1 MIYKSCKFNGCPA
14 LSSVEFG
21 NSLTRIDSFVFSG
34 SGLKSIEIPTS
45 VKSIGDHAFADC
57 AWLEQIVISSFVESI
72 GDYAFSGCDSLS
84 CVEIPNS
91 VISLGR
97 GVFERCMSL
106 DCVVIPNSVT
116 SIGNSVFTSC
126 WLNEIHWTPN
136 ANIIDG
142 YESGLCGSYTLP
154 ILYLYRNS
162 ENAGILDDVISS
174 LEGEFKEIIVVD
186 GSYSSSVKRV
196 EEEIA
201 HKESIIYD
209 LQGRQ
214 VEHPSRGIYIVNG
227 VKRYMK

>member
-1 MIYKSCKFNGCPA
+1 MICQHVSGYDFEA
-14 LSSVEFG
+14 LNVEGQTLYYNITSSTDKTVELTYRASWFSSYEG
-21 NSLTRIDSFVFSG
+21 FPVIPDTVSHDSVTYSVTRIGDSAFYGVAD
-34 SGLKSIEIPTS
+34 LKDVVIPNFI
-45 VKSIGDHAFADC
+45 VSIGTR
-57 AWLEQIVISSFVESI
+57 
-72 GDYAFSGCDSLS
+72 AFSS
-84 CVEIPNS
+84 
-91 VISLGR
+91 
-97 GVFERCMSL
+97 CMSL